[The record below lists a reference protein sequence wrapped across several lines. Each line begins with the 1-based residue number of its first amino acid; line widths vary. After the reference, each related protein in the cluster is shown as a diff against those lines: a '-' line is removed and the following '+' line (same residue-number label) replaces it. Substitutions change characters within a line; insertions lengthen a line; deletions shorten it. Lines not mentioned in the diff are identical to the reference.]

1 MSLDDTLK
9 KNIQSYYSQAV
20 KNMDLTPRYGQRLMI
35 AEVAKS
41 LGGIARD
48 DKNQRTNEAG
58 IIAIEAGTGTGKT
71 LAYLMA
77 ALPIAME
84 YEKKLVISTATI
96 ALQEQI
102 LNKDL
107 PQIQKAISLP
117 FDFQLAKGRG
127 RYLCLLKLDQH
138 LQYLSGVLPN
148 MELFESLDED
158 NQNHSLYEKMLT
170 QYASGKWQGDKD
182 HWPDEISA
190 EQWRGL
196 TSTHREC
203 SNRRCSHFSNCAFFK
218 ARENLLQADVVVVNH
233 DLMLADL
240 ALGGGIVLPPLSES
254 IYVLD
259 EGHHLAE
266 KAQNHLQ
273 HEFAIQTSMQFFKQL
288 KTQMEQ
294 FFAKEG
300 TPQSIASGVVELPNH
315 IDDIQETL
323 ALLLPMLESL
333 LDEQEHFR
341 FEQGLLPEELK
352 TLLMRLNLPLSILT
366 TLSMRLYEM
375 LQEALDDKAMTF
387 YNKDVA
393 EMWHGQIGAIA
404 SRLEQLLNATNH
416 LCAKESTKQSPVA
429 RWVAASRQGE
439 FSDVFLRAAPISVA
453 DELNT
458 RLWQEVDG
466 AVLTSATLTA
476 LDKFEHLIW
485 QTGLPKWSI
494 QTRVPSPFNYQDN
507 AELQVVDALSEPN
520 SPDFQA
526 DVENWLATHLDTKQ
540 SVLVLFSSKRQLEQT
555 REFMLDNFAGNL
567 LCQGFQPKLSIVK
580 EHKEYIDKGEGSV
593 IFGLASF
600 AEGIDL
606 PGKYLQHLVV
616 VKLPFAVPDDPV
628 QAATGE
634 WLEGMNKNPFMHISL
649 PMASIRLIQ
658 ACGRL
663 IRTEQDTGRVSIL
676 DKRLLT
682 KFYGKQL
689 LNALPPFK
697 RI

>member
-1 MSLDDTLK
+1 MSLSDSLK
-9 KNIQSYYSQAV
+9 KDIQQQYSQAI
-20 KNMDLTPRYGQRLMI
+20 KNMQLTPRYGQRLMI
-35 AEVAKS
+35 AEVAKA
-41 LGGIARD
+41 LGEVERD
-48 DKNQRTNEAG
+48 EKNQRTNDAG

-77 ALPIAME
+77 TLPIAME

-148 MELFESLDED
+148 MELFETVSD
-158 NQNHSLYEKMLT
+158 NAADQSLYEKMLT
-170 QYASGKWQGDKD
+170 EYASGKWQGDKD
-182 HWPDEISA
+182 HWHDEMSD

-203 SNRRCSHFSNCAFFK
+203 SNRRCTHFSNCAFFK

-254 IYVLD
+254 MYVLD
-259 EGHHLAE
+259 EAHHLSE

-273 HEFAIQTSMQFFKQL
+273 HEFAIQSATQFFKQL

-294 FFAKEG
+294 FFAQAG
-300 TPQSIASGVVELPNH
+300 IAQSIAPTVAQLPEC
-315 IDDIQETL
+315 IDSLQEFL
-323 ALLLPMLESL
+323 SLLLPILEAL
-333 LDEQEHFR
+333 LDEQEHVR
-341 FEQGLLPEELK
+341 FQQGRLPEEISD
-352 TLLMRLNLPLSILT
+352 LLARLSLPLSVITNL
-366 TLSMRLYEM
+366 MMQVYDM
-375 LQEALDDKAMTF
+375 LQEALDEKAMSF
-387 YNKDVA
+387 YDKDTA
-393 EMWHGQIGAIA
+393 ETWHAQVGAMSA
-404 SRLEQLLNATNH
+404 RLEQLLNAINQ
-416 LCAKESTKQSPVA
+416 LGAKESENQTPVA
-429 RWVAASRQGE
+429 RWVAQSRKGE
-439 FSDVFLRAAPISVA
+439 FYDVFLRAAPISVA

-458 RLWQEVDG
+458 RLWQQVDA

-476 LDKFEHLIW
+476 LGKFDHLIW
-485 QTGLPKWSI
+485 QTGLPNWS
-494 QTRVPSPFNYQDN
+494 QQARVPSPFNYQDN
-507 AELQVVDALSEPN
+507 AELEVVDELSEPN
-520 SPDFQA
+520 SADFQE
-526 DVENWLATHLDTKQ
+526 DVEGWLLKHIDTQKA
-540 SVLVLFSSKRQLEQT
+540 VLVLFSSKRQLEQT
-555 REFMLDNFAGNL
+555 RGYMLDHFKGNL

-580 EHKEYIDKGEGSV
+580 EHKEFIDNGEGSV

-606 PGKYLQHLVV
+606 PGQYLQHLVV

-628 QAATGE
+628 QEATGE
-634 WLEGMNKNPFMHISL
+634 WLESMNKNPFMQISL

-663 IRTEQDTGRVSIL
+663 IRTEKDTGRISIL
-676 DKRLLT
+676 DKRLVS

-689 LNALPPFK
+689 LNALPSFK